1 MSEKTKV
8 VIITGLSGAGK
19 THAADW
25 FEDHGYYC
33 IDNMPPAL
41 IKNFL
46 GLSTFREDR
55 LRQAAFVIDIR
66 SEKFFSELD
75 NAIEF
80 LQQREDIEF
89 STLFVEASVPTLIRR
104 YNETRRTH
112 PLTGGKAS
120 REVIEQEIRLL
131 ADLRKNADHVLD
143 TTNLKV
149 AEFNHFMDKIY
160 VEPGDDQYSF
170 SINIMSFGFKY
181 GLPEE
186 ADVVFDVRFIPN
198 PFYLDSLRHLTG
210 NNKKVASYVMKQEVS
225 QAFLSRLTE
234 LVMSVAPGFVREG
247 KNHINLAF
255 GCTGGQHRSVVMAN
269 EAAKV
274 FQEKG
279 YRVSLEHREL

>member
-1 MSEKTKV
+1 MSEKTIV

-210 NNKKVASYVMKQEVS
+210 NNKKVASYVMKQDVS